1 MTTAKKMTK
10 VKHDAIKPTEYSMTR
25 DFVEYKLV
33 NAQIATNKTNPSSDG
48 LIFKNTTSYTN
59 LPFIIQYWTEYF
71 TRKNITYE
79 IRNEY
84 NDDNGSNEVCIYA
97 DLTNNAELLNDRQ
110 YLRAL
115 IELISGYQVRLPDMV
130 KLHLITEEDDVVF
143 YQQPLFPNSKTQ
155 RYLYTHRSFMKYND
169 VVSIESPYPLPE
181 ISADFLCNDKFIG
194 IVNNDA
200 FYDVLKT
207 QLSYLYDIHSKF
219 SYIPDYNL
227 LPVKESP
234 LKGDP
239 LKDHQLYRLN
249 PKTIYHPRCDHEGI
263 VHPLL
268 ESTRKNDYPKHQ
280 LFIFKHIY
288 KDNVN
293 YYIGVKPKNEL
304 TQSFIYSLE
313 GSKYHSISADRGKDV
328 YYITPKENYRY
339 TTGQQEELLSLF
351 EQFSLEK

>member
-1 MTTAKKMTK
+1 MATAKI
-10 VKHDAIKPTEYSMTR
+10 DAIKPVEYPMTR

-33 NAQIATNKTNPSSDG
+33 NAQTVINNTNPSSNG
-48 LIFKNTTSYTN
+48 LIFKNITSYAN

-97 DLTNNAELLNDRQ
+97 DLTDNAELLEDRQ

-115 IELISGYQVRLPDMV
+115 IELISGYRVKLPDMV
-130 KLHLITEEDDVVF
+130 KLHLSVEEDEGVF
-143 YQQPLFPNSKTQ
+143 YQQPSFPHCKTQ
-155 RYLYTHRSFMKYND
+155 RYFYTYRKYVKFID
-169 VVSIESPYPLPE
+169 VVTIESPYPLPE
-181 ISADFLCNDKFIG
+181 IAADYFPNDKFIG
-194 IVNNDA
+194 IAKEDN

-219 SYIPDYNL
+219 SHIPGYNF

-234 LKGDP
+234 LNGDP

-249 PKTIYHPRCDHEGI
+249 PKTIYHPRYNHEGI

-280 LFIFKHIY
+280 LFIFKHLY

-293 YYIGVKPKNEL
+293 YYIGIKPKNEL
-304 TQSFIYSLE
+304 TQSFIYFLE

-339 TTGQQEELLSLF
+339 TTGQQEELLALF
-351 EQFSLEK
+351 DQFGLERK